1 MERVDVGH
9 LVLLVMSMMA
19 DIVSTQLALLTA
31 IPMQHLSVLVQTTVI
46 VQPLLT
52 LATQITQT
60 TTLHIRCV
68 NVVQMGQIS
77 QYVIQAEIAKM

>member
-19 DIVSTQLALLTA
+19 DIVSTQLALHTA

-52 LATQITQT
+52 LATQTTQT
-60 TTLHIRCV
+60 TTTHIRCV

>member
-1 MERVDVGH
+1 MELVDAVH
-9 LVLLVMSMMA
+9 LAQHVMSTKT

-52 LATQITQT
+52 LATQPTN
-60 TTLHIRCV
+60 HIRCV

>member
-1 MERVDVGH
+1 MERVDVVH
-9 LVLLVMSMMA
+9 LVLLVMSMMT
-19 DIVSTQLALLTA
+19 DIVLTQLALHTA

-52 LATQITQT
+52 LATQPTN
-60 TTLHIRCV
+60 HIRCV

>member
-19 DIVSTQLALLTA
+19 DIVSTQLALHTA

-52 LATQITQT
+52 LATQTTQT
-60 TTLHIRCV
+60 TTQHIRCV

>member
-1 MERVDVGH
+1 MELVDVVH
-9 LVLLVMSMMA
+9 LAQHVTSMKT
-19 DIVSTQLALLTA
+19 DIVSTQPALHTA

-52 LATQITQT
+52 LATQPTN
-60 TTLHIRCV
+60 HIRCV

>member
-1 MERVDVGH
+1 MERVDVVH
-9 LVLLVMSMMA
+9 LVLLVMSMMT
-19 DIVSTQLALLTA
+19 DIVSMQLALHTA

-52 LATQITQT
+52 LATQPTN
-60 TTLHIRCV
+60 HIRCV

>member
-1 MERVDVGH
+1 MERVDVVH
-9 LVLLVMSMMA
+9 LVLLVMSMMT
-19 DIVSTQLALLTA
+19 DIVSTQLALHTV

-52 LATQITQT
+52 LATQPTN
-60 TTLHIRCV
+60 HIRCV